1 MIWFSVFVCF
11 PHHNEVVVFSWKWS
25 NIRTPANVKPFLSNN
40 WTHRYP
46 LFSSEIGRQDWPSK
60 SSFMYFSSWTS
71 MRISANS
78 GTVKGNSNSVS
89 HVGVQLSSTTFVFF
103 MTLSAGTPAIPI
115 CNQTFPLLEFC
126 DFFTSLS
133 DGISD
138 QQTNSIYFSKD
149 LTAAQSSPSNSIYN
163 SKDFLLAHMSPS

>member
-1 MIWFSVFVCF
+1 
-11 PHHNEVVVFSWKWS
+11 
-25 NIRTPANVKPFLSNN
+25 
-40 WTHRYP
+40 
-46 LFSSEIGRQDWPSK
+46 
-60 SSFMYFSSWTS
+60 

-133 DGISD
+133 DVISD

-149 LTAAQSSPSNSIYN
+149 LNAAQSSPSNSIYN